1 MIIRRERH
9 IFNTIWLT
17 VRAIILQ
24 FKKIVITL
32 KHVANGCSYEDWGT
46 SWAFTHWTDAA
57 RPRFSTCHSWRIE
70 TNLLKSVCLKNHWIT
85 KFSVRGKIT
94 LPAASSFK
102 PKHPKSLTYMR
113 TTHEPTWHRP
123 YLPRAIKPA
132 KRMSKFHLTAGCI
145 SARVVWRP
153 SSLSSQ
159 SNFFGSLAGM
169 SAMMESGVS
178 TPVPSA
184 LLCRCA
190 ASWSDPNLTSV
201 VPPLR
206 AQSAPLAHPYG
217 LHTGRGKPL

>member
-1 MIIRRERH
+1 MSPMNVAMKTEELLEPLHTGQTQLDLVSRLVTAEGSRQTYWKA
-9 IFNTIWLT
+9 FAW
-17 VRAIILQ
+17 
-24 FKKIVITL
+24 KITESQSL
-32 KHVANGCSYEDWGT
+32 SSAE
-46 SWAFTHWTDAA
+46 
-57 RPRFSTCHSWRIE
+57 
-70 TNLLKSVCLKNHWIT
+70 
-85 KFSVRGKIT
+85 KIT

-102 PKHPKSLTYMR
+102 PNHLKSSLHICERIR
-113 TTHEPTWHRP
+113 TTHEPTWNRS
-123 YLPRAIKPA
+123 YLPCAIKPA

-159 SNFFGSLAGM
+159 SNFVGSVAGT

-178 TPVPSA
+178 TPVPPA
-184 LLCRCA
+184 LFCRCA

-217 LHTGRGKPL
+217 LHTGRGKPLEQFLRTERCYLSPWMTGGEFKPKA